1 MVSECNKSNRME
13 KKIRS
18 EELFYGCAA
27 KGKKKGSI
35 NSNFVVGI
43 LCSKGLL
50 LFEQYFGSIT
60 GTRFASI

>member
-1 MVSECNKSNRME
+1 ME